1 MTEPMAS
8 EPPRS
13 LGSVRLH
20 ATLAVVLVALL
31 ATSLV
36 LSRRSTSGVDPT
48 AIAVGKQ
55 EAINFFTLDA
65 SHVSANIN
73 AVLAL
78 AADPFK
84 QQYAAKSKTI
94 ESGVTSQHLTISA
107 SVPANSAGLEYEH
120 DSTAIVLVAVDESI
134 AAPSAKPQS
143 NRYRMRLHLT
153 KVSGKWRVTNIQQ
166 VG

>member
-1 MTEPMAS
+1 MTEPTAS
-8 EPPRS
+8 ERPNSRRR
-13 LGSVRLH
+13 VRLH
-20 ATLAVVLVALL
+20 ATLAAVLIALL

-36 LSRRSTSGVDPT
+36 VSRRSTNRVDPT

-65 SHVSANIN
+65 PHLSADVN

-94 ESGVTSQHLTISA
+94 ESGVTSRHLTISA

-120 DSTAIVLVAVDESI
+120 GPTAIVLVAVDESI

-153 KVSGKWRVTNIQQ
+153 KVSGNWRVTNIQQ